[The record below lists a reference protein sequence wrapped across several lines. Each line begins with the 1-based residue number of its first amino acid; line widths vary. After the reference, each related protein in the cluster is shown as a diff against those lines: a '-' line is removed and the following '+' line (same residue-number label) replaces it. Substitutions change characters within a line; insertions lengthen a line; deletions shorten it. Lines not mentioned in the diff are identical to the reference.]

1 MLSID
6 PASTPIPKLHGLLLG
21 AIGPRPIALAST
33 LDKEGRPNL
42 APFSFF
48 NIFSANPPIL
58 VFSPARRGRD
68 NTTKHT
74 YHNVKSLDEVVIN
87 VVNHSMVQQT
97 SLASTEYDEGV
108 NEFEKAGFTAL
119 PSEIVKP
126 YRVAESPA
134 QFECKVKEVIE
145 LGTGGG
151 AGNLVIC
158 EIVKVHINPDVLD
171 LEGMIDQEKI
181 DTVGRM
187 GGNYYCRAHGE
198 SLFEVTKPLRTHG
211 IGVDQIPKDIRTSK
225 VLTGNDL
232 GQLGNVEVLPNETA
246 VNEYRLTELSDLF
259 VSFEDNPVELEK
271 MLHKKAQELIA
282 EGKVEEAWMA
292 LLSFNN

>member
-6 PASTPIPKLHGLLLG
+6 PASISVPKLHGLLLG

-33 LDKEGRPNL
+33 IDKSGRPNL

-58 VFSPARRGRD
+58 IFSPARRGRD

-74 YHNVKSLDEVVIN
+74 YHNVKNLKEVVIN
-87 VVNHSMVQQT
+87 VVNYDMVQQT

-108 NEFEKAGFTAL
+108 NEFEKSGLTAL
-119 PSEIVKP
+119 PSDLVKP
-126 YRVAESPA
+126 FRVAESPA
-134 QFECKVKEVIE
+134 QFECRVNEVVE
-145 LGTGGG
+145 LGAEGG

-158 EIVKVHINPDVLD
+158 EIVKVHINPAVLNP
-171 LEGMIDQEKI
+171 EGMIDQEKI

-198 SLFEVTKPLRTHG
+198 ALFEVAKPIRNHG
-211 IGVDQIPKDIRTSK
+211 IGVDRLPEDIRTSA

-232 GQLGNVEVLPNETA
+232 GQLGNVEVLPDETA

-259 VSFEDNPVELEK
+259 VSFEDNPVQLEK
-271 MLHKKAQELIA
+271 KLHKKAQELIA

>member
-6 PASTPIPKLHGLLLG
+6 PASVSVPKLHGLLLG
-21 AIGPRPIALAST
+21 AVGPRPIALAST

-74 YHNVKSLDEVVIN
+74 YHNVKDLNEVVIN
-87 VVNHSMVQQT
+87 VVNYDMVQQT
-97 SLASTEYDEGV
+97 SLASTEYDQGV
-108 NEFEKAGFTAL
+108 NEFVKAGFTAL
-119 PSEIVKP
+119 PSELVKP
-126 YRVAESPA
+126 FRVAESPA

-145 LGTGGG
+145 LGSGGG

-158 EIVKVHINPDVLD
+158 EVVKVHVNPEVLNS
-171 LEGMIDQEKI
+171 EGMIDQNKI

-187 GGNYYCRAHGE
+187 GGNFYCRAHGE
-198 SLFEVTKPLRTHG
+198 ALFEVAKPLRTHG
-211 IGVDQIPKDIRTSK
+211 IGVDQIPADIRGSK
-225 VLTGNDL
+225 TLTGNDL
-232 GQLGNVEVLPNETA
+232 GQLGNVEVLPDETA

-259 VSFEDNPVELEK
+259 VSFEDEPVELEK

-282 EGKVEEAWMA
+282 EGRIEEAWMA